1 MSYLDTKYPEEIGL
15 GITPCCV
22 WSRNESD
29 RENSIWNI
37 DIIVM
42 QKKSD
47 IIVNKLILRA
57 TFLKVAH
64 LYLLFFGQ
72 NKPHWLEWNMELQP
86 KLMKQNNLKQK

>member
-15 GITPCCV
+15 GITACCV

-64 LYLLFFGQ
+64 LYLLFFWPEQ
-72 NKPHWLEWNMELQP
+72 ATLTW
-86 KLMKQNNLKQK
+86 MKHGITTQTNETE